1 MNKELKLANARIGG
15 KYIVVRVDGP
25 ALVKRRL
32 LDMGIISGTKLEVV
46 GVAPLGDP
54 LHIKARGYDLT
65 LRLDEASNIVVRE
78 ISE

>member
-1 MNKELKLANARIGG
+1 MNKELKLANAKIGG
-15 KYIVVRVDGP
+15 KYVVVKVEGP

-32 LDMGIISGTKLEVV
+32 LDMGIISGTKLEVI

-65 LRLDEASNIVVRE
+65 LRLDEALNVVVRE
-78 ISE
+78 IGE